1 MDYLGVA
8 QGEFSMYDIASKT
21 WSQISIAATN
31 QPSIAHVAGY
41 LVKQLDNTICDA
53 IVISSDD
60 KKMHICR

>member
-1 MDYLGVA
+1 
-8 QGEFSMYDIASKT
+8 MYDIASKT

-31 QPSIAHVAGY
+31 PPSIAHVAGY